1 MRNKWLKAL
10 IVAATVVPWSVVI
23 ILLLQVKSMVSQQ
36 SKVETVPV
44 IEVADVIINEQ
55 PKFFSQTPKEGLE
68 EALSYYEIKHPQI
81 VYAQAVLETGHF
93 KSDLCLNGNNLF
105 GLYDSKNHRYYTFDH
120 WTESVV
126 AYLDYVQY
134 RYKPPNDYY
143 KFLSDIRYAKDP
155 NYINKLKGIVNR
167 NGKRRSE

>member
-1 MRNKWLKAL
+1 MRNKWLKSL
-10 IVAATVVPWSVVI
+10 IVVVTVVSWSVVI
-23 ILLLQVKSMVSQQ
+23 ALLLQIKSIVSQQ
-36 SKVETVPV
+36 PKVETVPV
-44 IEVADVIINEQ
+44 IEVADTIINEQ

-68 EALSYYEIKHPQI
+68 EALSYYGLEHKDI

-93 KSDLCLNGNNLF
+93 KSKACLKYNNLF

-120 WTESVV
+120 WAESVV

-143 KFLSDIRYAKDP
+143 KFLSDIGYAKDP
-155 NYINKLKGIVNR
+155 NYINKLKGIVGR
-167 NGKRRSE
+167 NDKRRSE

>member
-1 MRNKWLKAL
+1 MKQRVFNILISFAVGVLGAIQVHSYLKEDEPPEIKVVLHIDNKEKQPDFL
-10 IVAATVVPWSVVI
+10 S
-23 ILLLQVKSMVSQQ
+23 KSPQ
-36 SKVETVPV
+36 
-44 IEVADVIINEQ
+44 
-55 PKFFSQTPKEGLE
+55 EGLM
-68 EALSYYEIKHPQI
+68 EALEHYGVKHPQI

-105 GLYDSKNHRYYTFDH
+105 GLYNSKKHRYHTFDH

-143 KFLSDIRYAKDP
+143 KFLSDIGYAKDP
-155 NYINKLKGIVNR
+155 NYISKLKGIVNR
-167 NGKRRSE
+167 NDKRRSE